1 MRFLHSNQKTKKS
14 HKTWIWLVVGFISA
28 VVLAGVFIAGLE
40 YGRGVWSFNI
50 GRQAVSVNKSLPNRL
65 DYTTVNEVYQ
75 VLKRNFDGSLDVNK
89 LIEGMKKGLVEAAG
103 DPYTEYLDTAEAKN
117 LNEQLNGSFTGI
129 GAELGKQGSNIV
141 IISPLAGS
149 PAEKAGLKPS
159 DVIITINDQDATGLS
174 IDEAVSR
181 IRGPKDTSV
190 KLVIVRNNKDRLNFT
205 VVRDVINIP
214 SVTSKIL
221 SGNIGYI
228 QISRFAED
236 TASLTNNAANDFK
249 AKNVKGIILDM
260 RNDPGGYLNAA
271 VSVSGLWLKDGQLI
285 LQEKRDSTVIQS
297 YSAQGDGILVG
308 IPTIVLINEGSASA
322 SEITAGA
329 LKDNKVAKIIG
340 VTSFGKGS
348 VQDINDF
355 TGGDELKVTIARWY
369 TPAGQNI
376 DKKGIE
382 PNTKVIL
389 TDADI
394 AANNDK
400 QLNTAIAQLMGH

>member
-285 LQEKRDSTVIQS
+285 LQEKRDSTVVQS